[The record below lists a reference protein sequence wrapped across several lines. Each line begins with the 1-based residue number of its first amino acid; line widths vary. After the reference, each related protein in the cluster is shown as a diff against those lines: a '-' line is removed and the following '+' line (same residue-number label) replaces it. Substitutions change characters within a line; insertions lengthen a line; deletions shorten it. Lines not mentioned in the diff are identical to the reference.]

1 MMAMNIVVR
10 PARFDDVP
18 AILEI
23 TQEAFHKYAFDL
35 GNNYPVK
42 ALHETEATI
51 VEQME
56 QKHILIG
63 ELDGSPVGSI
73 RYEFIHGDVAYI
85 SRFGVKLVAQSCGM
99 GGALVNRVVRNCLEK
114 NKRAI
119 ALHTCA
125 KMYSLI
131 RFYYGKGFFIHS
143 TTTDRGYLR
152 ALLVKELQQPD
163 PIYDYRLDVPAE
175 Y

>member
-1 MMAMNIVVR
+1 MSMEIVIR
-10 PARFDDVP
+10 PALLDDIA
-18 AILEI
+18 AILDI

-35 GNNYPVK
+35 GEGYPVK
-42 ALHETEATI
+42 ALGETEQSIAD
-51 VEQME
+51 QMTH
-56 QKHILIG
+56 KTILIG
-63 ELDGSPVGSI
+63 ELDGQPVGSI
-73 RYEFIHGDVAYI
+73 RYEFINDEIAYI

-99 GGALVNRVVRNCLEK
+99 GGALVNRVVHSCIDQHK
-114 NKRAI
+114 HAI

-143 TTTDRGYLR
+143 TATDRGYLR
-152 ALLVKELQQPD
+152 ALLVKELDQPN
-163 PIYDYRLDVPAE
+163 PLYDYRTDIPCD